1 MANSKGSEIYALC
14 YSEAK
19 PHRMYQ
25 YDIALKELFQSFE
38 IGLTERLAGVAPV
51 EWLNVELTETR
62 AQRVDFV
69 CRLADGG
76 IFHMEFQ
83 SSNDPAMA
91 QRMLDYFVA
100 LYRKYGS
107 APRQFVLYVGKE
119 PLKMPDSLD
128 LESLKF
134 EYSIVDIGS
143 LNAQEL
149 WNSPSMGDVI
159 LSILCRQPDPK
170 VRIGKILERLRRL
183 EPELR
188 ERAVRLLL
196 ILSCKRDL
204 SDKVIE
210 GVKTMA
216 FTLSIDDDKLLRRLY
231 NEGMEKGIEK
241 GRNEGRNEG
250 EAHLLRIQLQQ
261 KFGTLSLATEQ
272 KLQSATQ
279 PELDRW
285 GSRILSASSIDEVL
299 QEVTP
304 S

>member
-1 MANSKGSEIYALC
+1 MADPKGSEIYALC

-19 PHRMYQ
+19 PHCMYQ

-69 CRLADGG
+69 CRLANGG

-83 SSNDPAMA
+83 SSNDTAMA
-91 QRMLDYFVA
+91 ERMLDYFVA
-100 LYRKYGS
+100 LYRKYGL
-107 APRQFVLYVGKE
+107 APRQFVLYVGNE
-119 PLKMPDSLD
+119 PLKMPDRLD
-128 LESLKF
+128 LVWLQF
-134 EYSIVDIGS
+134 QYSIVDIGS
-143 LNAQEL
+143 LNAEDL
-149 WNSPSMGDVI
+149 WNSPSIGDVI
-159 LSILCRQPDPK
+159 LSILCRQPDPR
-170 VRIGKILERLRRL
+170 VRIGQILERFRRL

-196 ILSCKRDL
+196 ILSYKRDL
-204 SDKVIE
+204 SKIVIE

-231 NEGMEKGIEK
+231 NEGMEKGMEK
-241 GRNEGRNEG
+241 GRNEGET
-250 EAHLLRIQLQQ
+250 HLLRLLLEQ
-261 KFGTLSLATEQ
+261 KFGPLSLATEQ
-272 KLQSATQ
+272 TLQRASQ

-285 GSRILSASSIDEVL
+285 GIRILSASSIDEVP
-299 QEVTP
+299 Q
-304 S
+304 